1 MSFGKRTPGS
11 PPPAAPMVQPQRSA
25 DADGVLSVRTRVAG
39 GSGIDKGFIALAA
52 GVVVLS
58 AGAAIAAPSVFG
70 ALGGGQVKS
79 ISELVAGLD
88 RSQMKAVLA
97 AEAFPDTEGRAF
109 LATLK
114 QNFPES
120 HNRLIESMVTIAET
134 GGDRDDMVM
143 SLTQWGLDFAPSNLE
158 YIGRTGAEGFD
169 TLLNVVTESLEVVRK
184 TTGNCSLGSVKRLL
198 EDENALLDA
207 SRYGSD
213 AYKVTMETNR
223 SFVDLAAK
231 GRGAPKPVAR
241 LNADDENALQSV
253 FISFITDPQMMQL
266 AQQAMR
272 AGNRADMEQTLET
285 SLDLCQIGRSI
296 IVKLE
301 RLPAGTKSRLL
312 ATALNPDSISDA
324 MMSLGGMGGMGAMGG
339 MDGLGGMNAFGP
351 PPGMSPEVMRRL
363 ERLQ

>member
-11 PPPAAPMVQPQRSA
+11 PPPAAPLVQPQRTP
-25 DADGVLSVRTRVAG
+25 DTDGVLSVRTRVAG
-39 GSGIDKGFIALAA
+39 GGGIDKGFIALAA

-70 ALGGGQVKS
+70 ALSSGQVKS

-88 RSQMKAVLA
+88 RKQMKAVLA
-97 AEAFPDTEGRAF
+97 NEAFPDAEGRAF
-109 LATLK
+109 LASLK

-120 HNRLIESMVTIAET
+120 HNRLLDSMVTIAET

-143 SLTQWGLDFAPSNLE
+143 GLTQWGMEFAPSNLE

-169 TLLNVVTESLEVVRK
+169 TLLHVVTESLDVLK
-184 TTGNCSLGSVKRLL
+184 DTTGNCSLASVKNLL
-198 EDENALLDA
+198 EDEKALLDA
-207 SRYGSD
+207 SRYGSA

-231 GRGAPKPVAR
+231 GRAAPKPVAR

-253 FISFITDPQMMQL
+253 FVSFITDPQMMQL
-266 AQQAMR
+266 FQQTMR
-272 AGNRADMEQTLET
+272 AGNRADVEKTLET
-285 SLDLCQIGRSI
+285 NLDLCQIGRSI

-301 RLPAGTKSRLL
+301 RLPAGTKSRIL
-312 ATALNPDSISDA
+312 ATALDPATISNA
-324 MMSLGGMGGMGAMGG
+324 MMGLGG
-339 MDGLGGMNAFGP
+339 MDGMSAMDGFGPMGGFGP
-351 PPGMSPEVMRRL
+351 PPGMHPDVMRRL
-363 ERLQ
+363 EEMQ

>member
-1 MSFGKRTPGS
+1 MGFGKRTPGS
-11 PPPAAPMVQPQRSA
+11 PPPAAPMVQTQRSA
-25 DADGVLSVRTRVAG
+25 DADGVLAVRTRVANSG
-39 GSGIDKGFIALAA
+39 GIDKGFIALAA

-70 ALGGGQVKS
+70 ALNSGQVKS

-88 RSQMKAVLA
+88 RKQMKAVLA
-97 AEAFPDTEGRAF
+97 TEAFPDAEGRAF
-109 LATLK
+109 LAALK

-120 HNRLIESMVTIAET
+120 HNRLLEGMVTIAET

-143 SLTQWGLDFAPSNLE
+143 SLTQWGLEFAPSNLE
-158 YIGRTGAEGFD
+158 YVGRTGAEGFD
-169 TLLNVVTESLEVVRK
+169 TLLNVVTESLEVVK
-184 TTGNCSLGSVKRLL
+184 SMTGNCSLGSVKRLL
-198 EDENALLDA
+198 EDENTLLNA
-207 SRYGSD
+207 SRYGSA

-223 SFVDLAAK
+223 SFVDLAAR
-231 GRGAPKPVAR
+231 GRAAPKPVAR

-266 AQQAMR
+266 AQQAMN

-312 ATALNPDSISDA
+312 ATALNPDAINDA
-324 MMSLGGMGGMGAMGG
+324 MMSLGGMGAMGG
-339 MDGLGGMNAFGP
+339 MGGFGP
-351 PPGMSPEVMRRL
+351 PPGMHPEVMRRL
-363 ERLQ
+363 EELQ

>member
-11 PPPAAPMVQPQRSA
+11 PPPAAPMVQPQRTP
-25 DADGVLSVRTRVAG
+25 DTDGVLSVRTRVAG
-39 GSGIDKGFIALAA
+39 GGGIDKGFIALAA

-70 ALGGGQVKS
+70 ALSSGQVKS

-88 RSQMKAVLA
+88 SKQMKAVLA
-97 AEAFPDTEGRAF
+97 NEAFPDAEGRAF
-109 LATLK
+109 LASLK

-120 HNRLIESMVTIAET
+120 HNRLLDGMVTIAET
-134 GGDRDDMVM
+134 GGDRDDMVIG
-143 SLTQWGLDFAPSNLE
+143 LTQWGMEFAPSNLE

-169 TLLNVVTESLEVVRK
+169 TLLHVVTESLDVVK
-184 TTGNCSLGSVKRLL
+184 DTTGNCSLGSVKRLL
-198 EDENALLDA
+198 EDENALTEA
-207 SRYGSD
+207 SRYGSA

-231 GRGAPKPVAR
+231 GRTAPKPIAR

-253 FISFITDPQMMQL
+253 FISFITDPQMVQL

-272 AGNRADMEQTLET
+272 ADNRADVEKTLES

-301 RLPAGTKSRLL
+301 RLPAGTKSRIL
-312 ATALNPDSISDA
+312 ATMLDPDTISNSL
-324 MMSLGGMGGMGAMGG
+324 MGLGGMGGMGAMDGFGPMGG
-339 MDGLGGMNAFGP
+339 FGP
-351 PPGMSPEVMRRL
+351 PPGVHPDVMRRL
-363 ERLQ
+363 EEMQ